1 MNTKLKNIF
10 FEDSKA
16 KMIIRNGEVIYRMLV
31 KPIFSLSTNEIEV
44 DNTGETFTFTIT
56 CNDRWTITKP
66 ENVTLSSV
74 SGYGTTTITGYTTG
88 DFETGTINVTCYNQ
102 TLSINVTMQVD
113 WSKKY
118 LTFEILSDGYINW
131 MYNNNSTVHN
141 TIEYSK
147 DNGATWSAIT
157 STSTGVHINVVNGD
171 VVQFRGN
178 NTTYS
183 SSSARYGMFTNTTC
197 DFIAKGN
204 IMSLINSTNFT
215 TLKSFSGTYNFRAL
229 FNQCKTLK
237 DASKLVLPA
246 TGLTTGSYR
255 YMFQDCSN
263 LTKAPELP
271 ATTLTN
277 ECYYGMFARC
287 SVLNYVK
294 CLAASGINT
303 NSSTQG
309 WLDSVTTTGT
319 FVKKAGVT
327 WPTGTNGIP
336 NNWTVE
342 EE

>member
-31 KPIFSLSTNEIEV
+31 KPIFSLSTNSIEV
-44 DNTGETFTFTIT
+44 GQTGETFTFTIT

-102 TLSINVTMQVD
+102 TKTISVSTTID
-113 WSKKY
+113 YSKKY
-118 LTFEILSDGYINW
+118 LTFDILSDGYVNW
-131 MYNNNSTVHN
+131 KYNNNSTIHN
-141 TIEYSK
+141 TIEYRK
-147 DNGATWSAIT
+147 NGGSWSAIT
-157 STSTGVHINVVNGD
+157 STSSGVHID
-171 VVQFRGN
+171 VVTGDLVEFRGN
-178 NTTYS
+178 NATYS
-183 SSSARYGMFTNTTC
+183 SSSVRYGMFEGTTC
-197 DFIAKGN
+197 NFNVKGN
-204 IMSLINSTNFT
+204 IMSLINSTNFQTLT
-215 TLKSFSGTYNFRAL
+215 TFTESYNFRAL
-229 FNQCKTLK
+229 FLTCRTLL
-237 DASKLVLPA
+237 DASKLILPA
-246 TGLTTGSYR
+246 TNLATGSYR

-294 CLAASGINT
+294 SLAASGINT

-309 WLDSVTTTGT
+309 WLDSVSSTGT

-336 NNWTVE
+336 SGWTVE